1 MEELRLQKYLAE
13 AGIASRRKSEEYIL
27 QGRVKVNGKI
37 VTKLGTKVKPDIDK
51 IEFDA
56 NIASMSYHANY
67 NTRFDFLIL
76 GGDYSETSVLGPY
89 FQLSDVNVF
98 DLNLVGDNIPDSLAT
113 GMNIHIIAI
122 VDEYDSNSGLF
133 QLVPVETRMRQ

>member
-1 MEELRLQKYLAE
+1 
-13 AGIASRRKSEEYIL
+13 
-27 QGRVKVNGKI
+27 
-37 VTKLGTKVKPDIDK
+37 
-51 IEFDA
+51 
-56 NIASMSYHANY
+56 MSYHENY

-76 GGDYSETSVLGPY
+76 GGDYSETSVLGSY

-98 DLNLVGDNIPDSLAT
+98 DLNLVGDNILDSLAT

-133 QLVPVETRMRQ
+133 QLVPVETRMR